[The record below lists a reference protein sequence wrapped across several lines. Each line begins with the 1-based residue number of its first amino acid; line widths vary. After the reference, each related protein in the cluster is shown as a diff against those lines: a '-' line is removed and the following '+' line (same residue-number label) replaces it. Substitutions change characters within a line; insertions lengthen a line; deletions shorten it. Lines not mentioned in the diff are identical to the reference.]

1 MSTPTIR
8 AVPKAAVPVEPPA
21 EPGMAYRW
29 NYMGNVESLERGPQ
43 AFLLD
48 WPDAGVIEPH
58 FHEGDQ
64 FQIFTQGEFALGKKT
79 LGPVTV
85 FYTDGFTPY
94 GPIRWGDGGMQFFN
108 LRARANVGAY
118 WMPGARDD
126 LRRRAG
132 RARTAQVD
140 PADPAQAEGLVHTVL
155 IDEEPDGLYSCSTLA
170 GAGEELPREIAGGAG
185 RYELV
190 LAGSLE
196 LDGQE
201 LPKDSVLFAA
211 AGQQLPRRT
220 AAGEGVQ
227 VLTVQAPS
235 E

>member
-1 MSTPTIR
+1 MFKL
-8 AVPKAAVPVEPPA
+8 VPAGTVEKEDPVEP
-21 EPGMAYRW
+21 GGAYRW
-29 NYMGNVESLERGPQ
+29 NYMGRVESMERGPQ

-48 WPDAGVIEPH
+48 WPYPGVIEPH

-64 FQIFTQGEFALGKKT
+64 FQIFTQGDFALGKSE

-85 FYTDGFTPY
+85 FYTDGYTPY
-94 GPIRWGDGGMQFFN
+94 GPIKWGEDGMRFFN

-118 WMPGARDD
+118 WMPGSGDD

-132 RARTAQVD
+132 RRRTAVVDVID
-140 PADPAQAEGLVHTVL
+140 PAAAAGVERADVIELE
-155 IDEEPDGLYSCSTLA
+155 DDGLYACSTIA
-170 GAGEELPREIAGGAG
+170 GPGEELPREPAGGAG

-190 LAGSLE
+190 LAGTMLV
-196 LDGQE
+196 DGRE
-201 LPKDSVLFAA
+201 APPDSVLFAST
-211 AGQQLPRRT
+211 GDLLPART
-220 AAGEGVQ
+220 AGSEGVQ